1 MIIEESKLI
10 TKELV
15 NSFIQVSGDNNPIHW
30 DKEYCKSTPFKK
42 PIAHGLLLSSFF
54 SNLIATK
61 YPGKGSI
68 YLSQSLSFKKP
79 CFIGD
84 KILIRVQLRKKENFK
99 YFLYTTI
106 LNINNEVLVEGEALI
121 LKK

>member
-1 MIIEESKLI
+1 MIVEENKRI

-15 NSFIQVSGDNNPIHW
+15 NNFIQVSGDNNPIHW
-30 DKEYCKSTPFKK
+30 DKEYCKSSPFKK
-42 PIAHGLLLSSFF
+42 PIAHGLLLASFF

-68 YLSQSLSFKKP
+68 YLSQSLSFQKP

-84 KILIRVQLRKKENFK
+84 EILVKIQLQKKENSK
-99 YFLYTTI
+99 YFLRTTI
-106 LNINNEVLVEGEALI
+106 SNSNNEILVEGEALV

>member
-1 MIIEESKLI
+1 MVVEENKLI

-15 NSFIQVSGDNNPIHW
+15 NNFIQVSGDNNPIHW
-30 DKEYCKSTPFKK
+30 DKEYCKSTSFKK
-42 PIAHGLLLSSFF
+42 PIAHGLLLASFF
-54 SNLIATK
+54 SNLIATE

-68 YLSQSLSFKKP
+68 YLSQSLSFQKP

-84 KILIRVQLRKKENFK
+84 EILVKIQLQKKENSK

-106 LNINNEVLVEGEALI
+106 SNANNEILVEGEALV